1 MAREFVQNEKKIIFS
16 FTFNKLS
23 FTVSTVMTQV
33 RLFVFLLVFPFP
45 LLIASPPNTRITT
58 VLKNGQGEYPLGY
71 HMEIFTHQ
79 PNENL
84 TFEEVRK
91 SKLFEESKSL
101 SPNFGFTKNVY
112 WVRFELYN
120 DSKEKDW
127 FIHLSYP
134 LLDKIEFYEWNEK
147 TWRKIITGD
156 SYIFSQRPLDEK
168 SFIFPVQIHSKK
180 NPIYYFRFESEGTVQ
195 FPITVYSHERFLKL
209 KEKENLSLG
218 IYYGILFVLIIY
230 NLILL
235 FMLRDL
241 GYLYYLL
248 YISLYG
254 LSQSVLNGLAFQIFW
269 PNSPYWANISL
280 PFVGGFSLFWG
291 LQFTRSFLNTKRN
304 TPKLDKI
311 LIVLM
316 IFMFCLM
323 VSSFVFS
330 YYINIYLLASLVML
344 FAVFVFLVAV
354 VCWDKGY
361 KPARYFLIAWVA
373 LLFGVGIYSLKG
385 FGILPANLVTEYGLQ
400 AGSAIEMCLLS
411 LGLAYKI
418 KLANSDKNKAERKM
432 ASYKVKLQDAKLV
445 SSRLEVELLKNN
457 IHPHFLLNSINAT
470 IIWLDEDPE
479 TAKQLLSALSEELRS
494 ILKLTNKK
502 TISIAEEINICK
514 RYLEIMSLRKESKF
528 EFKSEGV
535 TNKDI
540 IPPIVLL
547 TLVENGLT
555 HGYQGKHSGLFTLK
569 KKREKNKTK
578 YILFND
584 GLPTTKS
591 DYLGTGIKYIKSRLQ
606 EAFPNRWDFSSK
618 VVTGGW
624 ENTITVLD

>member
-1 MAREFVQNEKKIIFS
+1 
-16 FTFNKLS
+16 
-23 FTVSTVMTQV
+23 MTQL
-33 RLFVFLLVFPFP
+33 RFVFLIYLIPFS
-45 LLIASPPNTRITT
+45 LLIASPQNPRVTT
-58 VLKNGQGEYPLGY
+58 ILKNGQGEYPIGF
-71 HMEIFTHQ
+71 HMEILSLSPDQVT
-79 PNENL
+79 N
-84 TFEEVRK
+84 FEEVKK
-91 SKLFEESKSL
+91 SNLFEESKSL

-147 TWRKIITGD
+147 SWKKIITGD
-156 SYIFSQRPLDEK
+156 SYIFSNRPLEEK
-168 SFIFPVQIHSKK
+168 SFIFPVRLNSKK
-180 NPIYYFRFESEGTVQ
+180 NHTYYFRFESEGTVQ
-195 FPITVYSHERFLKL
+195 FPLTVYSHERFLKL

-218 IYYGILFVLIIY
+218 IYYGILFVLVIY

-291 LQFTRSFLNTKRN
+291 LQFTRSFLNTKKN
-304 TPKLDKI
+304 TPTLDKI
-311 LIVLM
+311 LYLLM
-316 IFMFCLM
+316 SLM
-323 VSSFVFS
+323 LFLMLSSFIFS
-330 YYINIYLLASLVML
+330 YYVNIYMFASLVML

-418 KLANSDKNKAERKM
+418 KLANSDKHKAERKM

-479 TAKQLLSALSEELRS
+479 TAKQLLTALSDELRS

-502 TISIAEEINICK
+502 TISITEEINICK

-535 TNKDI
+535 SAKDM

-578 YILFND
+578 FILFND

-591 DYLGTGIKYIKSRLQ
+591 DSLGTGIKYIKSRLQ

-618 VVTGGW
+618 VVSGGW
-624 ENTITVLD
+624 ENTITLSD

>member
-1 MAREFVQNEKKIIFS
+1 
-16 FTFNKLS
+16 
-23 FTVSTVMTQV
+23 MTHV
-33 RLFVFLLVFPFP
+33 RFYFLLLFLPFP
-45 LLIASPPNTRITT
+45 ILLSSPINSRITT
-58 VLKNGQGEYPLGY
+58 ILKNGQGEYPIGY
-71 HMEIFTHQ
+71 HMEILSLSPETKIS
-79 PNENL
+79 
-84 TFEEVRK
+84 FEDVRK
-91 SKLFEESKSL
+91 FKSFEESKSL

-120 DSKEKDW
+120 ESKEKDW

-134 LLDKIEFYEWNEK
+134 LLDKIEFYEGNETTWKK
-147 TWRKIITGD
+147 TITGD
-156 SYIFSQRPLDEK
+156 SYVFSQRPMEEK
-168 SFIFPVQIHSKK
+168 SFIFPIRINFKK
-180 NPIYYFRFESEGTVQ
+180 NHTYYFRFESEGTVQ
-195 FPITVYSHERFLKL
+195 FPITIYSHERFLKL

-235 FMLRDL
+235 FMLRDF

-280 PFVGGFSLFWG
+280 PFIGGFSLFWG
-291 LQFTRSFLNTKRN
+291 IQFTRSFLSTKKH
-304 TPKLDKI
+304 TPTLDKI
-311 LIVLM
+311 LMLLM
-316 IFMFCLM
+316 ALMLCLM
-323 VSSFVFS
+323 LSSFIFS
-330 YYINIYLLASLVML
+330 YFVNIYLLASLVML
-344 FAVFVFLVAV
+344 FAIFVFLVAV

-418 KLANSDKNKAERKM
+418 KLANSDKNKAERKI
-432 ASYKVKLQDAKLV
+432 AAYKVKLQDAKLV

-502 TISIAEEINICK
+502 TITVTEEINICK

-528 EFKSEGV
+528 EFKSEGI
-535 TNKDI
+535 TIKDM

-591 DYLGTGIKYIKSRLQ
+591 DSLGTGIKYIKSRLQ

-618 VVTGGW
+618 VVLGGW
-624 ENTITVLD
+624 ENTITLMD

>member
-1 MAREFVQNEKKIIFS
+1 MFPLRFGIV
-16 FTFNKLS
+16 L
-23 FTVSTVMTQV
+23 
-33 RLFVFLLVFPFP
+33 LFVSSFSLSALPTSSRQTTFLKKG
-45 LLIASPPNTRITT
+45 T
-58 VLKNGQGEYPLGY
+58 GEYPIGY
-71 HMEIFTHQ
+71 HMEI
-79 PNENL
+79 L
-84 TFEEVRK
+84 TLTPDSDLSFEEVRK
-91 SKLFEESKSL
+91 TNLFEESKSL
-101 SPNFGFTKNVY
+101 SPNFGFTKNIY
-112 WVRFELYN
+112 WVRFELHN
-120 DSKEKDW
+120 ESNERDW
-127 FIHLSYP
+127 FIHVSYP
-134 LLDKIEFYEWNEK
+134 LLDKIEFYELTDKSWK
-147 TWRKIITGD
+147 QIITGD
-156 SYIFSQRPLDEK
+156 SYVFSARPLEEK
-168 SFIFPVQIHSKK
+168 SFIFPVKLGLQK
-180 NPIYYFRFESEGTVQ
+180 NKTYYFRFESEGTVQ

-218 IYYGILFVLIIY
+218 IYYGIVFVLVIY

-269 PNSPYWANISL
+269 PNSPHWANISL

-304 TPKLDKI
+304 TPTWDKI
-311 LIVLM
+311 IFVLM
-316 IFMFCLM
+316 GLM
-323 VSSFVFS
+323 LFLMLSSFVFS
-330 YYINIYLLASLVML
+330 YYVNIYLLASFVIL
-344 FAVFVFLVAV
+344 FALSVFLVAV

-385 FGILPANLVTEYGLQ
+385 FGILPANIFTEYGLQ

-418 KLANSDKNKAERKM
+418 KLANSDKNRAERLM
-432 ASYKVKLQDAKLV
+432 TSYKVKLQDAKLV

-479 TAKQLLSALSEELRS
+479 TAKQLLTALSDELRS

-502 TISIAEEINICK
+502 TISISEEINICK

-528 EFKSEGV
+528 EFKTEGV
-535 TNKDI
+535 SPKDM

-547 TLVENGLT
+547 TLVENGVT
-555 HGYQGKHSGLFTLK
+555 HGYQGKNSGIFTLK
-569 KKREKNKTK
+569 KKKDKNKTK

-591 DYLGTGIKYIKSRLQ
+591 DSLGTGMKYIKSRLQ
-606 EAFPNRWDFSSK
+606 EAFPNKWDFTSK
-618 VVTGGW
+618 MVTGGW
-624 ENTITVLD
+624 ENTITVME

>member
-1 MAREFVQNEKKIIFS
+1 MFRLWISLTYFLIVAPLFS
-16 FTFNKLS
+16 APSQSRFT
-23 FTVSTVMTQV
+23 T
-33 RLFVFLLVFPFP
+33 
-45 LLIASPPNTRITT
+45 I
-58 VLKNGQGEYPLGY
+58 LKSGAGEYPLGF
-71 HMEIFTHQ
+71 HMEILTLN

-84 TFEEVRK
+84 TFDDVKK
-91 SKLFEESKSL
+91 SEQFNESKSL
-101 SPNFGFTKNVY
+101 SPNFGFTKNIY
-112 WVRFELYN
+112 WVRFELQN
-120 DSKEKDW
+120 ESNERDW
-127 FIHLSYP
+127 YIHVSYP
-134 LLDKIEFYEWNEK
+134 LLDKINFYEQKDKVWK
-147 TWRKIITGD
+147 QIVTGD
-156 SYIFSQRPLDEK
+156 SYVFSQRPLEEK
-168 SFIFPVQIHSKK
+168 SFIFPIKLYSKK
-180 NPIYYFRFESEGTVQ
+180 HNTYYFRFESEGTVQ
-195 FPITVYSHERFLKL
+195 FPITVYSHERFLKI

-218 IYYGILFVLIIY
+218 IYYGILFVLVIY

-235 FMLRDL
+235 FMLRDF

-269 PNSPYWANISL
+269 PNFPYWANVSL
-280 PFVGGFSLFWG
+280 PFVGGCSLFWG

-304 TPKLDKI
+304 TPTWDKI
-311 LIVLM
+311 IFVLM
-316 IFMFCLM
+316 GLM
-323 VSSFVFS
+323 LFLMLSSFVFS
-330 YYINIYLLASLVML
+330 YYVNIYLLASLVML
-344 FAVFVFLVAV
+344 FAVSVFLVAV

-385 FGILPANLVTEYGLQ
+385 FGVLPANIVTEYGLQ

-418 KLANSDKNKAERKM
+418 KLANSEKNKAERRM
-432 ASYKVKLQDAKLV
+432 VTYKAKLQDAKLV

-479 TAKQLLSALSEELRS
+479 TAKQLLTALSDELRA

-502 TISIAEEINICK
+502 TISINEEVGICK

-528 EFKSEGV
+528 EFKTEGV
-535 TNKDI
+535 SSKDV

-547 TLVENGLT
+547 TLVENGVT
-555 HGYQGKHSGLFTLK
+555 HGYQGKNSGTFTLK
-569 KKREKNKTK
+569 KKKDKNKTK

-591 DYLGTGIKYIKSRLQ
+591 DSLGTGIKYIKSRLQ
-606 EAFPNRWDFSSK
+606 EAFPNKWDFSSK
-618 VVTGGW
+618 VVSGGW
-624 ENTITVLD
+624 ENTITLME

>member
-1 MAREFVQNEKKIIFS
+1 MSWIQFSLILIFLS
-16 FTFNKLS
+16 GFSLSALPTQSRFT
-23 FTVSTVMTQV
+23 T
-33 RLFVFLLVFPFP
+33 
-45 LLIASPPNTRITT
+45 I
-58 VLKNGQGEYPLGY
+58 LKNGTGEYPIGF
-71 HMEIFTHQ
+71 HMEI
-79 PNENL
+79 L
-84 TFEEVRK
+84 TLTSDNDLKFEEVRK
-91 SKLFEESKSL
+91 SNLFAESKSL

-112 WVRFELYN
+112 WVRFELQN
-120 DSKEKDW
+120 ETKVRDW
-127 FIHLSYP
+127 FIHVSYP
-134 LLDKIEFYEWNEK
+134 LLDKIEFYEWNDK
-147 TWRKIITGD
+147 TWKEIITGD
-156 SYIFSQRPLDEK
+156 SYVFSQRPLEEK
-168 SFIFPVQIHSKK
+168 SFIFPIKLGSQK
-180 NPIYYFRFESEGTVQ
+180 NNKYYFRFESEGTVQ

-218 IYYGILFVLIIY
+218 IYYGILFVLVIY

-248 YISLYG
+248 YISFYG

-269 PNSPYWANISL
+269 PNSPHWANISL

-291 LQFTRSFLNTKRN
+291 LQFTRSFLSTKKN
-304 TPKLDKI
+304 TPTWDKI
-311 LIVLM
+311 IYVLM
-316 IFMFCLM
+316 GLM
-323 VSSFVFS
+323 LFLMLSSFIFS
-330 YYINIYLLASLVML
+330 YYVNIYLLASLVIL
-344 FAVFVFLVAV
+344 FALSVFLVAV

-385 FGILPANLVTEYGLQ
+385 FGILPANIVTEYGLQ

-418 KLANSDKNKAERKM
+418 KLTNSEKNRAERRM
-432 ASYKVKLQDAKLV
+432 ASYKVKLQDAQLV

-479 TAKQLLSALSEELRS
+479 TAKQLLTALSDELRA

-502 TISIAEEINICK
+502 TISVNEEISICK

-528 EFKSEGV
+528 EFKTEGISA
-535 TNKDI
+535 KDL

-555 HGYQGKHSGLFTLK
+555 HGYQGKNSGTFTLK
-569 KKREKNKTK
+569 KKKDKNKTK

-591 DYLGTGIKYIKSRLQ
+591 DSLGTGIKYIKSRLQ
-606 EAFPNRWDFSSK
+606 EAFPNKWDFSSK
-618 VVTGGW
+618 MVTGGW
-624 ENTITVLD
+624 ENTITLME

>member
-1 MAREFVQNEKKIIFS
+1 MFPLRFGIV
-16 FTFNKLS
+16 L
-23 FTVSTVMTQV
+23 
-33 RLFVFLLVFPFP
+33 LFVSSFSLSALPTSSRLTTFLKKG
-45 LLIASPPNTRITT
+45 T
-58 VLKNGQGEYPLGY
+58 GEYPIGY
-71 HMEIFTHQ
+71 HMEI
-79 PNENL
+79 L
-84 TFEEVRK
+84 TLTPDSDLSFEEVRK
-91 SKLFEESKSL
+91 TNLFEESKSL
-101 SPNFGFTKNVY
+101 SPNFGFTKNIY
-112 WVRFELYN
+112 WVRFELHN
-120 DSKEKDW
+120 ESNERDW
-127 FIHLSYP
+127 FIHVSYP
-134 LLDKIEFYEWNEK
+134 LLDKIEFYELTDKSWK
-147 TWRKIITGD
+147 QIITGD
-156 SYIFSQRPLDEK
+156 SYVFSARPLEEK
-168 SFIFPVQIHSKK
+168 SFIFPIKLGLQK
-180 NPIYYFRFESEGTVQ
+180 NKTYYFRFESEGTVQ

-218 IYYGILFVLIIY
+218 IYYGIVFVLVIY

-235 FMLRDL
+235 FMLRDW

-269 PNSPYWANISL
+269 PNSPHWANISL

-304 TPKLDKI
+304 TPTWDKI
-311 LIVLM
+311 IFVLM
-316 IFMFCLM
+316 GLM
-323 VSSFVFS
+323 LFLMLSSFVFS
-330 YYINIYLLASLVML
+330 YYVNIYLLASFVIL
-344 FAVFVFLVAV
+344 FALSVFLVAV

-385 FGILPANLVTEYGLQ
+385 FGILPANIFTEYGLQ

-418 KLANSDKNKAERKM
+418 KLANTDKNRAERLM
-432 ASYKVKLQDAKLV
+432 TSYKVKLQDAKLV

-479 TAKQLLSALSEELRS
+479 TAKQLLTALSDELRS

-502 TISIAEEINICK
+502 TISISEEINICK

-528 EFKSEGV
+528 EFKTEGV
-535 TNKDI
+535 NPKDM

-547 TLVENGLT
+547 TLVENGVT
-555 HGYQGKHSGLFTLK
+555 HGYQGKNSGIFTLK
-569 KKREKNKTK
+569 KKKDKNKTK

-591 DYLGTGIKYIKSRLQ
+591 DSLGTGMKYIKSRLQ
-606 EAFPNRWDFSSK
+606 EAFPNKWDFTSK
-618 VVTGGW
+618 MVTGGW
-624 ENTITVLD
+624 ENTITVME

>member
-1 MAREFVQNEKKIIFS
+1 MFPFRFS
-16 FTFNKLS
+16 IVL
-23 FTVSTVMTQV
+23 
-33 RLFVFLLVFPFP
+33 LFVSSFSLSALPTSSRLTTFLKKG
-45 LLIASPPNTRITT
+45 T
-58 VLKNGQGEYPLGY
+58 GEYPIGY
-71 HMEIFTHQ
+71 HMEI
-79 PNENL
+79 L
-84 TFEEVRK
+84 TLTPDSDLSFEEVK
-91 SKLFEESKSL
+91 KTNLFEESKSL

-112 WVRFELYN
+112 WVRFELHN
-120 DSKEKDW
+120 ESNERDW
-127 FIHLSYP
+127 FIHVSYP
-134 LLDKIEFYEWNEK
+134 LLDKIEFYELTDKSWK
-147 TWRKIITGD
+147 QIITGD
-156 SYIFSQRPLDEK
+156 SYVFSARPLEEK
-168 SFIFPVQIHSKK
+168 SFIFPVKLGLQK
-180 NPIYYFRFESEGTVQ
+180 NKTYYFRFESEGTVQ

-218 IYYGILFVLIIY
+218 IYYGIVFVLVIY

-235 FMLRDL
+235 FMLRDW

-269 PNSPYWANISL
+269 PNSPHWANISL

-304 TPKLDKI
+304 TPTWDKI
-311 LIVLM
+311 IFVLM
-316 IFMFCLM
+316 GLM
-323 VSSFVFS
+323 LFLMLSSFVFS
-330 YYINIYLLASLVML
+330 YYVNIYLLASFVIL
-344 FAVFVFLVAV
+344 FALSVFLVAV

-385 FGILPANLVTEYGLQ
+385 FGILPANIFTEYGLQ

-418 KLANSDKNKAERKM
+418 KLANSDKNRAERLM
-432 ASYKVKLQDAKLV
+432 TSYKVKLQDAKLV

-479 TAKQLLSALSEELRS
+479 TAKQLLTALSDELRS

-502 TISIAEEINICK
+502 TISISEEINICK

-528 EFKSEGV
+528 EFKTEGV
-535 TNKDI
+535 SPKDM

-547 TLVENGLT
+547 TLVENGVT
-555 HGYQGKHSGLFTLK
+555 HGYQGKNSGIFTLK
-569 KKREKNKTK
+569 KKKDKNKTK

-591 DYLGTGIKYIKSRLQ
+591 DSLGTGMKYIKSRLQ
-606 EAFPNRWDFSSK
+606 EAFPNKWDFTSK
-618 VVTGGW
+618 MVTGGW
-624 ENTITVLD
+624 ENTITVME

>member
-1 MAREFVQNEKKIIFS
+1 MS
-16 FTFNKLS
+16 Y
-23 FTVSTVMTQV
+23 V
-33 RLFVFLLVFPFP
+33 RLGIFFLTFCAIPLFAFPTQPRF
-45 LLIASPPNTRITT
+45 TT
-58 VLKNGQGEYPLGY
+58 VLKNALGEYPIGLN
-71 HMEIFTHQ
+71 MDI
-79 PNENL
+79 L
-84 TFEEVRK
+84 TLNPETKLSFEEVRK
-91 SKLFEESKSL
+91 SSLFEESKSL
-101 SPNFGFTKNVY
+101 SPNFGFTKNIY
-112 WVRFELYN
+112 WVRFELQN
-120 DSKEKDW
+120 DSNLRDW
-127 FIHLSYP
+127 YIHVSYP
-134 LLDKIEFYEWNEK
+134 LLDKIEFYEAKDKSWNQ
-147 TWRKIITGD
+147 IITGD
-156 SYIFSQRPLDEK
+156 SYSFSKRPLDEK
-168 SFIFPVQIHSKK
+168 SFIFPIKLNPKRK
-180 NPIYYFRFESEGTVQ
+180 NIYYFRFESEGTVQ

-218 IYYGILFVLIIY
+218 IYYGILFVLVIY

-254 LSQSVLNGLAFQIFW
+254 LSQSVLNGLAFQLFW
-269 PNSPYWANISL
+269 PNSPHWANISL

-291 LQFTRSFLNTKRN
+291 LQFTRSFLNTKKN
-304 TPKLDKI
+304 TPVWDKI
-311 LIVLM
+311 IFILM
-316 IFMFCLM
+316 SFMLSLM
-323 VSSFVFS
+323 VSSFIFS
-330 YYINIYLLASLVML
+330 YYINIYFLATLVIL
-344 FAVFVFLVAV
+344 FAISIFLVAV

-385 FGILPANLVTEYGLQ
+385 FGILPANIVTEYGLQ

-418 KLANSDKNKAERKM
+418 KLTNSEKNRAEKLIV
-432 ASYKVKLQDAKLV
+432 SYKVKLQEAKLI

-502 TISIAEEINICK
+502 TISINEEVSICK

-528 EFKSEGV
+528 EFKIEGV
-535 TNKDI
+535 SSKDT

-547 TLVENGLT
+547 TLVENGVT
-555 HGYQGKHSGLFTLK
+555 HGYQGKNSGIFILK
-569 KKREKNKTK
+569 KKKEKNKTK

-591 DYLGTGIKYIKSRLQ
+591 DSLGTGIKYIKSRLQ
-606 EAFPNRWDFSSK
+606 EAFPNKWDFHSK
-618 VVTGGW
+618 AVSGGW
-624 ENTITVLD
+624 ENVITVTE

>member
-1 MAREFVQNEKKIIFS
+1 MFPLR
-16 FTFNKLS
+16 LS
-23 FTVSTVMTQV
+23 
-33 RLFVFLLVFPFP
+33 LFLLLVSSFSLSALPTP
-45 LLIASPPNTRITT
+45 SRLTT
-58 VLKNGQGEYPLGY
+58 FLKKGTGEYPIGF
-71 HMEIFTHQ
+71 HMEILTLT
-79 PNENL
+79 PDNNL
-84 TFEEVRK
+84 SFEEVKK
-91 SKLFEESKSL
+91 SNFFEESKSL
-101 SPNFGFTKNVY
+101 SPNFGFTKNIY
-112 WVRFELYN
+112 WVRFALQN
-120 DSKEKDW
+120 DSNERDW
-127 FIHLSYP
+127 FIHVSYP

-147 TWRKIITGD
+147 TWKQVITGD
-156 SYIFSQRPLDEK
+156 SYVFSERPLEEK
-168 SFIFPVQIHSKK
+168 SFIFPVKLSPQK
-180 NPIYYFRFESEGTVQ
+180 NKSYYFRFESEGTVQ

-218 IYYGILFVLIIY
+218 IYYGIVFVLVIY

-235 FMLRDL
+235 FMLRDW

-269 PNSPYWANISL
+269 PNSPHWANISL
-280 PFVGGFSLFWG
+280 PFIGGCSLFWG
-291 LQFTRSFLNTKRN
+291 LQFTRSFLNTKKN
-304 TPKLDKI
+304 TPMWDKI
-311 LIVLM
+311 IFVLM
-316 IFMFCLM
+316 GLM
-323 VSSFVFS
+323 LFLMLSSFIFS
-330 YYINIYLLASLVML
+330 YYVNIYLLASFVIL
-344 FAVFVFLVAV
+344 FALSVFLVAV

-385 FGILPANLVTEYGLQ
+385 FGILPANIFTEYGLQ

-418 KLANSDKNKAERKM
+418 KLANSEKNRAERLM
-432 ASYKVKLQDAKLV
+432 TSYKVKLQDAKLV

-479 TAKQLLSALSEELRS
+479 TAKQLLTALSDELRA

-502 TISIAEEINICK
+502 TISISEEINICK

-528 EFKSEGV
+528 EFKTEGV
-535 TNKDI
+535 SSKDM

-547 TLVENGLT
+547 TLVENGVT
-555 HGYQGKHSGLFTLK
+555 HGYQGKNSGVFTLK
-569 KKREKNKTK
+569 KKKDKNKTK

-591 DYLGTGIKYIKSRLQ
+591 DSLGTGMKYIKSRLQ
-606 EAFPNRWDFSSK
+606 EAFPNKWDFTSK
-618 VVTGGW
+618 MVTGGW
-624 ENTITVLD
+624 ENTITVME

>member
-1 MAREFVQNEKKIIFS
+1 MF
-16 FTFNKLS
+16 
-23 FTVSTVMTQV
+23 
-33 RLFVFLLVFPFP
+33 RLLVGLVFLFIGISP
-45 LLIASPPNTRITT
+45 LLASPIQSRYSTI
-58 VLKNGQGEYPLGY
+58 LKSGVGEYPLGF
-71 HMEIFTHQ
+71 HMEILTLP

-91 SKLFEESKSL
+91 SNRFNESRSL
-101 SPNFGFTKNVY
+101 SPNFGFTKNIY
-112 WVRFELYN
+112 WVRFELQN
-120 DSKEKDW
+120 EANERDW
-127 FIHLSYP
+127 FIHVSYP
-134 LLDKIEFYEWNEK
+134 LLDKIDFYEQKDK
-147 TWRKIITGD
+147 TWKQTVTGD
-156 SYIFSQRPLDEK
+156 SYVFSQRPLEEK
-168 SFIFPVQIHSKK
+168 SFIFPVKLQTKK
-180 NPIYYFRFESEGTVQ
+180 SNTYYFRFESEGTVQ
-195 FPITVYSHERFLKL
+195 FPITLYSHERFLKL

-218 IYYGILFVLIIY
+218 IYYGILFVLVIY

-269 PNSPYWANISL
+269 PNSPYWANVSL

-291 LQFTRSFLNTKRN
+291 LQFTRSFLNTKKN
-304 TPKLDKI
+304 TPTWDKI
-311 LIVLM
+311 IFILM
-316 IFMFCLM
+316 GMMLFLM
-323 VSSFVFS
+323 LSSFVFS
-330 YYINIYLLASLVML
+330 YYVNIYLLASLVML
-344 FAVFVFLVAV
+344 FAVSVFLVAV

-385 FGILPANLVTEYGLQ
+385 FGILPANIVTEYGLQ

-418 KLANSDKNKAERKM
+418 KLANSEKNKAERRM
-432 ASYKVKLQDAKLV
+432 VTYKAKLQDAKLV

-479 TAKQLLSALSEELRS
+479 TAKQLLTALSDELRA
-494 ILKLTNKK
+494 ILKLTNRK
-502 TISIAEEINICK
+502 TISINEEVGICK

-528 EFKSEGV
+528 EFKTEGV
-535 TNKDI
+535 SSKDI

-547 TLVENGLT
+547 TLVENGVT
-555 HGYQGKHSGLFTLK
+555 HGYQGKNSGTFTLK
-569 KKREKNKTK
+569 KKKDKNKTK

-591 DYLGTGIKYIKSRLQ
+591 DSLGTGIKYIKSRLQ
-606 EAFPNRWDFSSK
+606 EAFPNKWEFNSK
-618 VVTGGW
+618 VVMGGW
-624 ENTITVLD
+624 ENTITLME

>member
-1 MAREFVQNEKKIIFS
+1 
-16 FTFNKLS
+16 
-23 FTVSTVMTQV
+23 
-33 RLFVFLLVFPFP
+33 
-45 LLIASPPNTRITT
+45 
-58 VLKNGQGEYPLGY
+58 
-71 HMEIFTHQ
+71 MEILSLSPETKIS
-79 PNENL
+79 
-84 TFEEVRK
+84 FEDVRK
-91 SKLFEESKSL
+91 FKLFEESKSL

-120 DSKEKDW
+120 ESKEKDW

-134 LLDKIEFYEWNEK
+134 LLDKIEFYEGNETTWKK
-147 TWRKIITGD
+147 TITGD
-156 SYIFSQRPLDEK
+156 SYVFSQRPMEEK
-168 SFIFPVQIHSKK
+168 SFIFPIRINFKK
-180 NPIYYFRFESEGTVQ
+180 NHTYYFRFESEGTVQ
-195 FPITVYSHERFLKL
+195 FPITIYSHERFLKL

-235 FMLRDL
+235 FMLRDF

-280 PFVGGFSLFWG
+280 PFIGGFSLFWG
-291 LQFTRSFLNTKRN
+291 IQFTRSFLSTKKH
-304 TPKLDKI
+304 TPTLDKI
-311 LIVLM
+311 LMLLM
-316 IFMFCLM
+316 ALMLCLM
-323 VSSFVFS
+323 LSSFIFS
-330 YYINIYLLASLVML
+330 YFVNIYLLASLVML
-344 FAVFVFLVAV
+344 FAIFVFLVAV

-418 KLANSDKNKAERKM
+418 KLANSDKNKAERKI
-432 ASYKVKLQDAKLV
+432 AAYKVKLQDAKLV

-479 TAKQLLSALSEELRS
+479 TAKQLLTALSEELRS

-502 TISIAEEINICK
+502 TITVTEEINICK

-528 EFKSEGV
+528 EFKSEGI
-535 TNKDI
+535 TIKDM

-591 DYLGTGIKYIKSRLQ
+591 DSLGTGIKYIKSRLQ

-618 VVTGGW
+618 VVLGGW
-624 ENTITVLD
+624 ENTITLMD

>member
-1 MAREFVQNEKKIIFS
+1 MFPLRFGIV
-16 FTFNKLS
+16 L
-23 FTVSTVMTQV
+23 
-33 RLFVFLLVFPFP
+33 LFVSSFSLSALPTSSRLTTFLKKG
-45 LLIASPPNTRITT
+45 T
-58 VLKNGQGEYPLGY
+58 GEYPIGY
-71 HMEIFTHQ
+71 HMEILA
-79 PNENL
+79 L
-84 TFEEVRK
+84 TPDSDLSFEEVRK
-91 SKLFEESKSL
+91 TNLFEESKSL
-101 SPNFGFTKNVY
+101 SPNFGFTKNIY
-112 WVRFELYN
+112 WVRFELHN
-120 DSKEKDW
+120 ESNERDW
-127 FIHLSYP
+127 FIHVSYP
-134 LLDKIEFYEWNEK
+134 LLDKIEFYELADKSWK
-147 TWRKIITGD
+147 QIITGD
-156 SYIFSQRPLDEK
+156 SYVFSARPLEEK
-168 SFIFPVQIHSKK
+168 SFIFPVKLGLQK
-180 NPIYYFRFESEGTVQ
+180 NKTYYFRFESEGTVQ

-218 IYYGILFVLIIY
+218 IYYGIVFVLVIY

-235 FMLRDL
+235 FMLRDW

-269 PNSPYWANISL
+269 PNSPHWANISL

-304 TPKLDKI
+304 TPTWDKI
-311 LIVLM
+311 IFVLM
-316 IFMFCLM
+316 GLM
-323 VSSFVFS
+323 LFLMLSSFVFS
-330 YYINIYLLASLVML
+330 YYVNIYLLASFVIL
-344 FAVFVFLVAV
+344 FALSVFLVAV

-385 FGILPANLVTEYGLQ
+385 FGFLPANIFTEYGLQ

-418 KLANSDKNKAERKM
+418 KLANSDKNRAERLM
-432 ASYKVKLQDAKLV
+432 TSYKVKLQDAKLV

-479 TAKQLLSALSEELRS
+479 TAKQLLTALSDELRS

-502 TISIAEEINICK
+502 TISITEEINICK

-528 EFKSEGV
+528 EFKTEGV
-535 TNKDI
+535 SPKDM

-547 TLVENGLT
+547 TLVENGVT
-555 HGYQGKHSGLFTLK
+555 HGYQGKNSGIFTLK
-569 KKREKNKTK
+569 KKKDKNKTK

-591 DYLGTGIKYIKSRLQ
+591 DSLGTGMKYIKSRLQ
-606 EAFPNRWDFSSK
+606 EAFPNKWDFTSK
-618 VVTGGW
+618 MVTGGW
-624 ENTITVLD
+624 ENTITVME